1 MVLSPRERPG
11 LTSFRGLEQ
20 FHLRGNANG
29 VGYCIAGAKPYALEF
44 SNSADV
50 ICLLLGDINSN
61 SKFEDDR
68 EKPLVFLGDSTAF
81 HPRVG
86 NVRVRA
92 ADVLDLPHPLL
103 ADHVDAQGL
112 GRPAHVQQLLAL
124 GQDDVLAV
132 AAIGR
137 RLPPVGHAEALRWS
151 AARTLQPIWLES
163 AQEIFGPYPRSPEV
177 RPN

>member
-20 FHLRGNANG
+20 FHLRGDANG

-44 SNSADV
+44 SNSSDV

-61 SKFEDDR
+61 TKFEDDR

-86 NVRVRA
+86 NVRETA
-92 ADVLDLPHPLL
+92 K
-103 ADHVDAQGL
+103 QKG
-112 GRPAHVQQLLAL
+112 
-124 GQDDVLAV
+124 GQDRGSKNRKTPAV
-132 AAIGR
+132 AACADPSE
-137 RLPPVGHAEALRWS
+137 L
-151 AARTLQPIWLES
+151 
-163 AQEIFGPYPRSPEV
+163 
-177 RPN
+177 